1 MNYKQ
6 RITGIGIAVSGFL
19 LFCCICPLA
28 TNTWLGML
36 TSGAS
41 PTNRFNLYSQLFI
54 IFGSPTWFEYVP
66 GIQFLCVSVLALVVL
81 VLGVVAFMQAR
92 KSS

>member
-1 MNYKQ
+1 MNWKQ
-6 RITGIGIAVSGFL
+6 RITGISIAISGLL

-28 TNTWLGML
+28 TNTWLGTL
-36 TSGAS
+36 TGAAS

-81 VLGVVAFMQAR
+81 VLGVVASGQAR
-92 KSS
+92 KGG